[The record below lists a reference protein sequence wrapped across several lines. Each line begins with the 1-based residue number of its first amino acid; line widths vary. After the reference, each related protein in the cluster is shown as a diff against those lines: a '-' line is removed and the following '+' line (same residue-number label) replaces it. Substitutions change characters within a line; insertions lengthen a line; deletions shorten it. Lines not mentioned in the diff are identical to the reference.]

1 MTSSCAANLSARGR
15 FRSKPLIMC
24 FRRTVRFGFPFA
36 ALAAWFISV
45 NIVGAVAVSSTTDSS
60 FNKVWTIEN
69 NNLLVTVHLTT
80 GFFGSG
86 GSTITVKDKAANHTW
101 SQPGILSHPKFT
113 NGTQIPNGIQ
123 FYANFTDAVSGV
135 YELRVTMT
143 VPSDTSRQVV
153 MTAAATDSTKLFNG
167 VDFIEPFAAP
177 NTTGSRLMIT
187 DWCSGHLY
195 PSDLPDANWPN
206 SYISDYDATL
216 LQLPLAGVVDIDSGL
231 GYSVTLDT
239 PDNANMRC
247 LMLGSRRAP
256 MAKWR
261 PTQVRTIAGNTQG
274 VWGYDRQLTFNFTPS
289 GGHVA
294 LAKAFRS
301 SLPAGTL
308 KTLTAKT
315 AGNGNTAKLLG
326 APLLWDY
333 FQYIDSQEA
342 YTLGVTKARH
352 FVHTWGDPL
361 NFYGQGAVGES
372 ERLAATHSRG
382 WLTSEYGVFADAFIV
397 DTEAECDWR
406 HELSSNL
413 LRDYAGN
420 AVPGWSDSDGQQY
433 MRCPS
438 LYVSRATQR
447 LGTRQGSYPV
457 NSYYLDVTP
466 TRQFFECFDAN
477 HPRSC
482 SQYRADGQSLL
493 QTIHEQL
500 ASGPLVTAGEGGKW
514 WQVPYLD
521 APLGLM
527 SVLNC
532 PWNGYSPTT
541 YRQTSYPDGTNYNVS
556 QWDSYENYGSL
567 GHKYRAPLWELVFHD
582 CVVSDWYPND
592 SVDWHARTT
601 GLPFSYQKKKDA
613 LNVLYGAVPTFCQ
626 IGGADSHAGSG
637 WFLNRADWLAS
648 YRNACKPHERLGDQE
663 MLSHQFIA
671 GTSSDVQQT
680 TWADGTVITV
690 NFGTSDHWVTDRSNA
705 SYLLRQ
711 FDFLVDGNGWKTVR
725 STNIGLNRSITT
737 IELPDYRFSDSQY
750 DGNGVP
756 VAITTR
762 KINENQLRV
771 NADDNGT
778 AKTFYIYPKQ
788 LIPNWNMATTR
799 VWLCDPKTGER
810 TQRLNSW
817 ITDDSIGISALTGWV
832 VLDIGEGDGGS
843 TCNDFDG
850 DRRSD
855 VVRLT
860 PGSPMAWTVLKSSSN
875 FISSGTTTKMFGD
888 IAKGDVPVSGDFD
901 GDSLADYAFFR
912 PTSGDWHVWSSRT
925 DSGNITNWGYSTDIP
940 KTGDWDGDGITDM
953 AVFRPYNGLW
963 AIRKSNNTGYINQT
977 WGQAG
982 DIPLS
987 GDYDGDGKTDFAVY
1001 RPGTS
1006 GTFLILCSNST
1017 TITRSFGSGGL
1028 AHGTPI
1034 VGDFDGDGISDFG
1047 WLGGY
1052 KTAYWGWG
1060 VLLSSRNWN
1069 PANPLTLYWGD
1080 YPTYKDLPAIGDYD
1094 GDGKTDFCLY
1104 RQLPNPA
1111 EWYIWSTGDWQL
1123 KWAMPFGAYPD
1134 LPVSNLDTNYSPIKT
1149 WKLTNFASNWTDSA
1163 IAGDLADPD
1172 YDTIPNLLEYAL
1184 TMNPNV
1190 PNGSGLP
1197 TAGTMVVNQSNY
1209 LTLTYTH
1216 SKTAN
1221 DLNFIVEVS
1230 NDLQAW
1236 NSGSYHTAVMGV
1248 TDNGSTETIVVR
1260 DLTPIG
1266 QSQGKR
1272 FIRLKVKR

>member
-1 MTSSCAANLSARGR
+1 
-15 FRSKPLIMC
+15 
-24 FRRTVRFGFPFA
+24 
-36 ALAAWFISV
+36 
-45 NIVGAVAVSSTTDSS
+45 
-60 FNKVWTIEN
+60 
-69 NNLLVTVHLTT
+69 
-80 GFFGSG
+80 
-86 GSTITVKDKAANHTW
+86 
-101 SQPGILSHPKFT
+101 
-113 NGTQIPNGIQ
+113 
-123 FYANFTDAVSGV
+123 
-135 YELRVTMT
+135 
-143 VPSDTSRQVV
+143 
-153 MTAAATDSTKLFNG
+153 
-167 VDFIEPFAAP
+167 
-177 NTTGSRLMIT
+177 
-187 DWCSGHLY
+187 
-195 PSDLPDANWPN
+195 
-206 SYISDYDATL
+206 
-216 LQLPLAGVVDIDSGL
+216 
-231 GYSVTLDT
+231 
-239 PDNANMRC
+239 
-247 LMLGSRRAP
+247 
-256 MAKWR
+256 
-261 PTQVRTIAGNTQG
+261 
-274 VWGYDRQLTFNFTPS
+274 
-289 GGHVA
+289 
-294 LAKAFRS
+294 
-301 SLPAGTL
+301 
-308 KTLTAKT
+308 
-315 AGNGNTAKLLG
+315 
-326 APLLWDY
+326 
-333 FQYIDSQEA
+333 
-342 YTLGVTKARH
+342 
-352 FVHTWGDPL
+352 
-361 NFYGQGAVGES
+361 
-372 ERLAATHSRG
+372 
-382 WLTSEYGVFADAFIV
+382 
-397 DTEAECDWR
+397 
-406 HELSSNL
+406 
-413 LRDYAGN
+413 
-420 AVPGWSDSDGQQY
+420 
-433 MRCPS
+433 
-438 LYVSRATQR
+438 
-447 LGTRQGSYPV
+447 
-457 NSYYLDVTP
+457 
-466 TRQFFECFDAN
+466 
-477 HPRSC
+477 
-482 SQYRADGQSLL
+482 
-493 QTIHEQL
+493 
-500 ASGPLVTAGEGGKW
+500 
-514 WQVPYLD
+514 
-521 APLGLM
+521 
-527 SVLNC
+527 
-532 PWNGYSPTT
+532 
-541 YRQTSYPDGTNYNVS
+541 
-556 QWDSYENYGSL
+556 
-567 GHKYRAPLWELVFHD
+567 
-582 CVVSDWYPND
+582 
-592 SVDWHARTT
+592 
-601 GLPFSYQKKKDA
+601 
-613 LNVLYGAVPTFCQ
+613 
-626 IGGADSHAGSG
+626 
-637 WFLNRADWLAS
+637 
-648 YRNACKPHERLGDQE
+648 
-663 MLSHQFIA
+663 
-671 GTSSDVQQT
+671 
-680 TWADGTVITV
+680 
-690 NFGTSDHWVTDRSNA
+690 
-705 SYLLRQ
+705 
-711 FDFLVDGNGWKTVR
+711 
-725 STNIGLNRSITT
+725 
-737 IELPDYRFSDSQY
+737 
-750 DGNGVP
+750 
-756 VAITTR
+756 
-762 KINENQLRV
+762 
-771 NADDNGT
+771 
-778 AKTFYIYPKQ
+778 
-788 LIPNWNMATTR
+788 
-799 VWLCDPKTGER
+799 
-810 TQRLNSW
+810 
-817 ITDDSIGISALTGWV
+817 
-832 VLDIGEGDGGS
+832 
-843 TCNDFDG
+843 
-850 DRRSD
+850 
-855 VVRLT
+855 
-860 PGSPMAWTVLKSSSN
+860 
-875 FISSGTTTKMFGD
+875 MFGD